1 MVLSNARP
9 AAATDASTRIYNF
22 TAYESGGVV
31 SISGN
36 VQYRDPSSGDF
47 YPLNGTKVKFYWW
60 TTDSSLLNY
69 IGEVYSD
76 DRTSSQPGSFYFT
89 WLHGLEPGTYYVKG
103 KYDGGDSFAI
113 PGGTYTFKSCEEN
126 TQLQIRLRLK
136 IALDNPT
143 ASVAQG
149 DSTSV
154 TVTVAAVNSNG
165 PHSVALSIKYPNKL
179 FATET
184 FSPSSGSTPMV
195 SKLTLNV
202 LNVTQPGTY
211 IVTIVATSQEDSS
224 VTVSTPLQ
232 ILVQQNTHTITVE
245 IQGLPSD
252 VETSL
257 YLDGSFIENLGPGT
271 ETLTILDKTKIVSVS
286 KEIVSGDTL
295 YSCKDYSKAADNPAV
310 TSFTFKYVTEY
321 RLKISGDLPQSTVSK
336 LVLMVDGTDKSDDDF
351 KPAQGF
357 SDFLPQN
364 AHVSFAITPSYI
376 TTDEVNYKFR
386 EWKDLTTGDLM
397 KSTNA
402 TADGLYEIILT
413 RPYYLE
419 AFYDKWVLVTI
430 KASLPSDMSMK
441 LQIGMSGSEKK
452 TVNVVGSVAY
462 PAGEFMAGS
471 TFECI
476 VGQDEFVLLSSDGKV
491 RYEFQ
496 GLTPPSPITLETHT
510 TISIDYAVKYKVQ
523 VISQFSDA
531 IVQPAGGVGWF
542 ASGDIATLQVK
553 EETKD
558 KNGIPYIF
566 DGWTGAMSS
575 NKTIISFPV
584 TAPIQ
589 VEVQWKPNWTYLLML
604 GGVALGVTAPTVLI
618 AKKKIGG
625 LRSRFKK
632 KSVPKLHD
640 EPAKKGPADADLN
653 LYNYII
659 ERGGSITIS
668 DAMKELGI
676 TREEINNS
684 IRRLKETQLLR

>member
-1 MVLSNARP
+1 M
-9 AAATDASTRIYNF
+9 
-22 TAYESGGVV
+22 
-31 SISGN
+31 
-36 VQYRDPSSGDF
+36 QYRDPASGDF

-69 IGEVYSD
+69 VGEIYSN
-76 DRTSSQPGSFYFT
+76 DRTSSQPGSFIYT
-89 WLHGLEPGTYYVKG
+89 WVHGLEPGTYYVKG
-103 KYDGGDSFAI
+103 KYDGGDSFAV
-113 PGGTYTFKSCEEN
+113 PGGTFAFKSCEEN
-126 TQLQIRLRLK
+126 AQLQIRLRLK
-136 IALDNPT
+136 IALDEPT
-143 ASVAQG
+143 ASAAQG

-154 TVTVAAVNSNG
+154 TVTVAALNSG
-165 PHSVALSIKYPNKL
+165 SPHPVALSIKYPSKL

-202 LNVTQPGTY
+202 LNVTQPGNY
-211 IVTIVATSQEDSS
+211 MVTIVATSQEDTS

-257 YLDGSFIENLGPGT
+257 YLDGNFIENLGPGT

-295 YSCKDYSKAADNPAV
+295 YSCQDYSKAADNTAV
-310 TSFTFKYVTEY
+310 TSFTFKYATEY
-321 RLKISGDLPQSTVSK
+321 RLKITGDLPQSTVSK
-336 LVLMVDGTDKSDDDF
+336 LVLFVDGTDKSDDDF

-357 SDFLPQN
+357 SDFLSQN
-364 AHVSFAITPSYI
+364 AHISFAITPSYI
-376 TTDEVNYKFR
+376 TTEEVNYKFR

-397 KSTNA
+397 KPTNA
-402 TADGLYEIILT
+402 TADGLYQITLT
-413 RPYYLE
+413 RPFYLE
-419 AFYDKWVLVTI
+419 AHYDKWVLVTI
-430 KASLPSDMSMK
+430 EANLPSDMSMK
-441 LQIGMSGSEKK
+441 LQIGMTGSEKES
-452 TVNVVGSVAY
+452 VNVVGSVAY

-476 VGQDEFVLLSSDGKV
+476 VSQDQLVLFSSDGNV

-496 GLTPPSPITLETHT
+496 GLTPPSPTTLETHT
-510 TISIDYAVKYKVQ
+510 TITIDYAVKYRVQ

-531 IVQPAGGVGWF
+531 IVQPAGGIGWF

-558 KNGIPYIF
+558 KNGIPYVF

-589 VEVQWKPNWTYLLML
+589 VEVQWKPNWTYLLTV
-604 GGVALGVTAPTVLI
+604 GGVALGVTAPSALI
-618 AKKKIGG
+618 VKRKIGG
-625 LRSRFKK
+625 LRSGAKK
-632 KSVPKLHD
+632 KSVPKSND

-659 ERGGSITIS
+659 ERGGSISLT
-668 DAMKELGI
+668 DAMKELGM
-676 TREEINNS
+676 TREEINKS
-684 IRRLKETQLLR
+684 IRRLKETQLLH